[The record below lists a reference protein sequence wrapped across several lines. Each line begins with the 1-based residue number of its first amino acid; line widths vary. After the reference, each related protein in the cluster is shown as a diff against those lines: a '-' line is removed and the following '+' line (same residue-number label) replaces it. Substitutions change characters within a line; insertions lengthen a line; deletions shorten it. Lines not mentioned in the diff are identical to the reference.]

1 MGATSSERSEPSTV
15 NERKGTLVND
25 FRSSRHAVN
34 ASVRAVNGSFRA
46 IALVPVAM
54 ALAVAMSAGAP
65 AWAGGDA
72 PAKNHYRGILG
83 PSSKKFKTE
92 NGKTLLWA
100 GGGAPTDPDANWYDF
115 TGSPIPPAEL
125 QFGIGKDRIRSIDD
139 PLFVDPDDERL
150 IPGARA
156 KGGKPGM
163 TDALPVIGYVIDGDA
178 RAYPVGLLDHHELV
192 NDRIGGKPVTVGW

>member
-1 MGATSSERSEPSTV
+1 MM
-15 NERKGTLVND
+15 
-25 FRSSRHAVN
+25 
-34 ASVRAVNGSFRA
+34 
-46 IALVPVAM
+46 PVAM
-54 ALAVAMSAGAP
+54 ALVVAMCAGAP
-65 AWAGGDA
+65 VWAGGDA
-72 PAKNHYRGILG
+72 PAEKHYRGILG
-83 PSSKKFKTE
+83 PSSKKFKTVD
-92 NGKTLLWA
+92 GKTLLWA

-115 TGSPIPPAEL
+115 TGSPILPEEL

-150 IPGARA
+150 MARRSGVRA

-163 TDALPVIGYVIDGDA
+163 TDELRVIGFVIDGDA